1 MEKDVFE
8 MSRDVHGAKF
18 LGDFIDASNLYL
30 SNRNSMRD
38 GAVIPFEN
46 MELSIAE
53 EMSSRLSKIEKLNES
68 GAKRVAKLANRLMRD
83 QTCLGCGSDDKKEGF
98 VSNMLLSY
106 LKVEKSGHK
115 LDVNDD
121 LAMLKFSHELAV
133 EGGREQVIGGLCT
146 RLDDKKVADEF
157 LKFAEE
163 DLNRLNDKGQDI
175 LSGDLLIEKFA
186 EIVKHHPEMAKKCNE
201 LVNKTADLQGCNGH
215 DAYVYGAAHN
225 YFEQVKEMDGV
236 SDYDKT
242 MAKVRSKTWDK
253 RAQKAEE
260 LGKQK
265 AEKEHFQAKTTEI
278 DFREMDFGM
287 ER

>member
-83 QTCLGCGSDDKKEGF
+83 QTCLDCGSDDKKEGF

-163 DLNRLNDKGQDI
+163 DLNRLADKGQDI
-175 LSGDLLIEKFA
+175 YSGNLPIEKFA

-201 LVNKTADLQGCNGH
+201 LVNRVADDQEFNRWRGETLE
-215 DAYVYGAAHN
+215 AAVN
-225 YFEQVKEMDGV
+225 YFNEVNGDDKV
-236 SDYDKT
+236 SDYDRT
-242 MAKVRSKTWDK
+242 VARIRGRRW
-253 RAQKAEE
+253 
-260 LGKQK
+260 
-265 AEKEHFQAKTTEI
+265 
-278 DFREMDFGM
+278 
-287 ER
+287 